1 MQLALEHLHKIEQ
14 SVSQHMLPLPPSI
27 HNDPSNW
34 EYPFIPPITPVA
46 SQHMPTQVLQ
56 QELPPTTPFSQ
67 PELPPTTPVASQHIT
82 TPLSQQQLSPP
93 VPTTPVAPQH
103 VLSPSTLI
111 AQHPQS
117 HQFMHPLQPEV
128 PAPELSA
135 SVPSHDL
142 HFTPSF
148 LASIRVRS
156 CSRQNFAVNLVQSL
170 ISLDEIAMLQVY
182 LGKRSLTLKGFH
194 VLRRQRFRRTH

>member
-1 MQLALEHLHKIEQ
+1 MKEVWNELKELRTQQKSIKDMVQLVLEHVLKIEK

-56 QELPPTTPFSQ
+56 QELLPTTPFSQ
-67 PELPPTTPVASQHIT
+67 SELSPTTPVASQHIM

-128 PAPELSA
+128 PAPEWVISISTLTWPA
-135 SVPSHDL
+135 LYPKLPSQH
-142 HFTPSF
+142 
-148 LASIRVRS
+148 
-156 CSRQNFAVNLVQSL
+156 
-170 ISLDEIAMLQVY
+170 
-182 LGKRSLTLKGFH
+182 
-194 VLRRQRFRRTH
+194 